1 MGIRYKEK
9 MTNGTEVNIQDEYE
23 VNEDSSKC
31 TLQKLYTSEELREL
45 YFFSFLSS
53 REYVVGFS

>member
-31 TLQKLYTSEELREL
+31 TLQKLSTWEDLGEL

-53 REYVVGFS
+53 NFCLS

>member
-9 MTNGTEVNIQDEYE
+9 MTDGIEVNTQNEYE
-23 VNEDSSKC
+23 ANEDSSKC
-31 TLQKLYTSEELREL
+31 TLQKLYTQEELGEL

-53 REYVVGFS
+53 NFCLS

>member
-9 MTNGTEVNIQDEYE
+9 MTDGIEANIQDEYE

-31 TLQKLYTSEELREL
+31 TLQKLNT
-45 YFFSFLSS
+45 
-53 REYVVGFS
+53 

>member
-9 MTNGTEVNIQDEYE
+9 MTNETEMNIQDEYE

-31 TLQKLYTSEELREL
+31 TLQKLST
-45 YFFSFLSS
+45 
-53 REYVVGFS
+53 

>member
-9 MTNGTEVNIQDEYE
+9 MTNETEVNIQDEYE

-31 TLQKLYTSEELREL
+31 TLQKLSTKEDLGEL

-53 REYVVGFS
+53 NFCLS